1 MSQLYDC
8 RPVGWLPDGCGAL
21 SGFPPDLPTGLVHI
35 APRKHTVSLIHT
47 SFLSDPRDPFLIPY
61 FVFRAR
67 QSTLATRRR
76 RLAQSS
82 GSTGGSTHARTKESF
97 PGLRAGPVA
106 TSELFQDPSDAR
118 RINTREIP
126 ACIPHAFLG
135 KGLAKHWRCSV
146 LPFRSGQNTTLY
158 QLIVVVDA
166 SDYSILISHD
176 LFHNSR
182 EAGRQRIPTK

>member
-106 TSELFQDPSDAR
+106 TSELYQDPSDLEGSTHEKPPRVYHMPFSERDWLSIGAAR
-118 RINTREIP
+118 SCR
-126 ACIPHAFLG
+126 F
-135 KGLAKHWRCSV
+135 V
-146 LPFRSGQNTTLY
+146 
-158 QLIVVVDA
+158 
-166 SDYSILISHD
+166 
-176 LFHNSR
+176 
-182 EAGRQRIPTK
+182 AGRIPPSISSS